1 MFERE
6 VNPSGV
12 TQAEIV
18 VVIPSYQEA
27 DSIAY
32 PTRVA
37 SEGLQKHFPDRK
49 SVNAHFIFS

>member
-6 VNPSGV
+6 VNRQHV
-12 TQAEIV
+12 TEAEIA

-32 PTRVA
+32 PTKVA
-37 SEGLQKHFPDRK
+37 SEGLRKYFPDRT
-49 SVNAHFIFS
+49 SADHQRR